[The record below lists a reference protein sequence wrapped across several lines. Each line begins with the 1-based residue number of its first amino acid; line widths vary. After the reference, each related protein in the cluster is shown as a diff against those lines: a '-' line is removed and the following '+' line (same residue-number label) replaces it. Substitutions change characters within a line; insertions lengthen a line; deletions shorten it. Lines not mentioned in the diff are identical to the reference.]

1 MQAARADLERAQN
14 EAQTYANKVVPEA
27 RGRAAQ
33 ILQAADAYKSQTV
46 AEATGQTSRF
56 GKIYDEY
63 KKAPE
68 VTRKRMYLETME
80 RVMAGTDK
88 IILDSNG
95 QSGSGV
101 VPYLPLNETAAAA
114 NPGGAERRHPM
125 RIGIAGG
132 IVLVLVL
139 AAMVLGYSSM
149 FTVYQTQQAL
159 VVRLGQP
166 VRVVT
171 EPGLNFKVPLID
183 SVIGIDKRILDLE
196 NPAQEVIASDQK
208 RLVVDAFARYRIQE
222 PLRFYQTVNTIQG
235 ANSQLSVLLNAA
247 LRRVLGEAT
256 LTHVVRDERAQLM
269 ARVREQLDKEAQVYG
284 ITVVDVRIRRA
295 DLPEQNS
302 QAVYQRMQ
310 TERQR
315 EAAEFRAQ
323 GSQKSQEIR
332 SKADRDVTVLVAEAT
347 SKSEQVR
354 GEGDG
359 ERNRIFAEAFG
370 KDVDFFTFYRSMQA
384 YEAGMRHGDTRMVLS
399 PDSEFFRYF
408 VDPSGKPRESQ
419 GRTPARRR
427 DNDPA
432 NQQTIT
438 VGGNVRFSGRD
449 RFGVCHRGDPV
460 RRLAGAGEARD
471 GACHRDARQ
480 RIAAGGYRVRHRRRR
495 AGLAG
500 SGLKR
505 AEKPLFRPNP
515 PVLSLLTNS

>member
-1 MQAARADLERAQN
+1 
-14 EAQTYANKVVPEA
+14 
-27 RGRAAQ
+27 
-33 ILQAADAYKSQTV
+33 
-46 AEATGQTSRF
+46 
-56 GKIYDEY
+56 
-63 KKAPE
+63 
-68 VTRKRMYLETME
+68 
-80 RVMAGTDK
+80 
-88 IILDSNG
+88 
-95 QSGSGV
+95 
-101 VPYLPLNETAAAA
+101 
-114 NPGGAERRHPM
+114 M

-208 RLVVDAFARYRIQE
+208 RLVVDAFARYRIQD

-247 LRRVLGEAT
+247 LRRVLGEST
-256 LTHVVRDERAQLM
+256 LTHVVRDDRAQLM
-269 ARVREQLDKEAQVYG
+269 ARVREQLDREARVYG
-284 ITVVDVRIRRA
+284 IQVVDVRIRRA

-332 SKADRDVTVLVAEAT
+332 SKADRDVTVLIAEAQ
-347 SKSEQVR
+347 SKAEQVR

-359 ERNRIFAEAFG
+359 ERNRIYADAYG
-370 KDVDFFTFYRSMQA
+370 KDPDFFAFYRSMAA
-384 YEAGMRHGDTRMVLS
+384 YEHGLKGSDTRFLLK
-399 PDSEFFRYF
+399 PDSDFFRYF
-408 VDPSGKPRESQ
+408 GNPSGASAAKP
-419 GRTPARRR
+419 
-427 DNDPA
+427 
-432 NQQTIT
+432 
-438 VGGNVRFSGRD
+438 
-449 RFGVCHRGDPV
+449 
-460 RRLAGAGEARD
+460 
-471 GACHRDARQ
+471 
-480 RIAAGGYRVRHRRRR
+480 
-495 AGLAG
+495 
-500 SGLKR
+500 
-505 AEKPLFRPNP
+505 
-515 PVLSLLTNS
+515 